1 MMSNF
6 YNGDTK
12 HPEDEGLEVVI
23 SSSKGQVSIS
33 TSQKN
38 KFLEV
43 SKHFFEV
50 TGWHKIETRFT
61 LDGERLQD
69 DLTLDENGIKNG
81 TVIDAF
87 KEMVGGKGP
96 DDDAKKI
103 LQMLE
108 ECDSDAGETSEN
120 EEVRNPLISNILITN
135 CMRN

>member
-1 MMSNF
+1 MSNF

-12 HPEDEGLEVVI
+12 HPEDGGIEVVI
-23 SSSKGQVSIS
+23 ISSKCQVSIS

-50 TGWHKIETRFT
+50 TGWHKSSTRFI
-61 LDGERLQD
+61 LDGDRLQD
-69 DLTLDENGIKNG
+69 DLILEENGIKND

-87 KEMVGGKGP
+87 EEMVGGKGP

-103 LQMLE
+103 
-108 ECDSDAGETSEN
+108 
-120 EEVRNPLISNILITN
+120 
-135 CMRN
+135 